1 MAMLKNRL
9 SKLETKLG
17 VNVTI
22 EDILKVLHDRKKGIA
37 CETEWQRI
45 QSSRIWEKISELV
58 Y

>member
-9 SKLETKLG
+9 LKLETKLG

-22 EDILKVLHDRKKGIA
+22 EDILRVLHDRKKGNV

-45 QSSRIWEKISELV
+45 QSSRLWIEVGKLNK
-58 Y
+58 